1 MKKWYNFETSF
12 VTLANDLP
20 AFLKRSGIY
29 YERSGAFGN
38 YRFEVLADMGV
49 VAAINAFLDAHTIQ
63 AVHVRNIVSF
73 PPDDVPALEKSLK

>member
-12 VTLANDLP
+12 VTLANDLS

-38 YRFEVLADMGV
+38 YHFEVLADMDDV
-49 VAAINAFLDAHTIQ
+49 VTVNAFLDVHTIKE
-63 AVHVRNIVSF
+63 VR
-73 PPDDVPALEKSLK
+73 A

>member
-12 VTLANDLP
+12 VTLANDLS

-38 YRFEVLADMGV
+38 YHFEIFANDKEVIAV
-49 VAAINAFLDAHTIQ
+49 NAFLDANTIG
-63 AVHVRNIVSF
+63 
-73 PPDDVPALEKSLK
+73 EE

>member
-12 VTLANDLP
+12 VTLANDLS

-38 YRFEVLADMGV
+38 YHFEVLADMDDV
-49 VAAINAFLDAHTIQ
+49 VTVNAFLDAHTIQ
-63 AVHVRNIVSF
+63 GVR
-73 PPDDVPALEKSLK
+73 A